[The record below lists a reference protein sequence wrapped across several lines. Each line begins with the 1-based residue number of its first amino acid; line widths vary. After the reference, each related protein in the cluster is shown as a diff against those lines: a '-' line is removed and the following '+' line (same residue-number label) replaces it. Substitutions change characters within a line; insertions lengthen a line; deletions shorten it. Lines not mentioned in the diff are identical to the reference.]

1 MKAITIK
8 QVAVMKAADVREY
21 NNNRQYAGD
30 AATDQR
36 IDYVL
41 NLSDEEYMNLHNEVA
56 RRENMKEAAAKDKKA
71 YRAEYDALMAEYK
84 RTGNSEAKNAAKAIA
99 KFAF

>member
-1 MKAITIK
+1 
-8 QVAVMKAADVREY
+8 MKAADVREY

-56 RRENMKEAAAKDKKA
+56 WDE
-71 YRAEYDALMAEYK
+71 
-84 RTGNSEAKNAAKAIA
+84 
-99 KFAF
+99 